1 MSTSNYTSTTYTVS
15 SGPSIS
21 NSSTSIGPV
30 TNVGGNYTTIS
41 LPQAGAIIGSSGYT
55 FSWNPPS
62 YITQFCDH
70 SGKKIVTLENDGS
83 VTWHDTS
90 KTDEA
95 IQTFTG
101 MLSITAEQKAQ
112 ITERV
117 KSEIFDQVFE
127 EIYQVF
133 KDRESISCEE
143 LRIAYES
150 SKIFRKL
157 QGS

>member
-1 MSTSNYTSTTYTVS
+1 MSYNIYTTTFNNTGIGALTSGTNFTTTRNMSGTSTAT
-15 SGPSIS
+15 G
-21 NSSTSIGPV
+21 
-30 TNVGGNYTTIS
+30 TN
-41 LPQAGAIIGSSGYT
+41 GYT
-55 FSWNPPS
+55 FSWNSPP

-70 SGKKIVTLENDGS
+70 TGKKVVTLENDGS

-95 IQTFTG
+95 IQNFG
-101 MLSITAEQKAQ
+101 NMLTIAAEQKSQ

-133 KDRESISCEE
+133 KDKESISCEE